1 MDIMED
7 RISCLPDKR
16 RTLFLLAARVP
27 SYSRSTR

>member
-16 RTLFLLAARVP
+16 RITF
-27 SYSRSTR
+27 SF